1 MHLSDSDVKL
11 VWKMNNFLINGLK
24 RPKSIKRGQKLADGQ
39 YGITSKHVILDWS
52 KILCTKGVMSLIG
65 GQA

>member
-39 YGITSKHVILDWS
+39 YGITSKHV
-52 KILCTKGVMSLIG
+52 MSD
-65 GQA
+65 